1 MITNTLKN
9 NGKFLYIQKRLN
21 FELIPE
27 KNNYNDVIP
36 FSFTEI
42 DRIVKNRTNIHEKSL
57 KIDIKHKN
65 VFYTF
70 IRKTNSI
77 IYSSLHLKKTN
88 SSDTKEDS
96 LHSSCIKEDSKSFPV
111 IIRNEQ
117 IDDET
122 ICERVEKILGFLTK
136 DNLIVVLQRSL
147 SAHFYLKS
155 KCWKRLST
163 CVLRN
168 CFLSE
173 EKLNSTDLVKIL
185 SSLSKWRFT
194 NLSEF
199 EKKLDLL
206 ILINDDWTLYKSSQA
221 LWSLSHLNLFSLK
234 AFQYLNAKII
244 HLLCSNSNQ
253 LEPNTDLYESI
264 HRICSSNLNKLS
276 RTGIASPVLSSI
288 TEYFE
293 RNVEVLKCLD
303 TKTMLSLTSLFPYS
317 SYNDKLVTS
326 VLGLLL
332 GSFHKFTHAQ
342 ASHILYNF
350 SIIHSDLSTT
360 AQHLVVK
367 LLCKFRDLILASE
380 FTFIPSMISKCLY
393 TSILFLSDLDLNF
406 VSMFLSDLNANLHLI
421 GPFSLFGNL
430 LCLNHIKSE
439 FSRHLEPRDAKSIV
453 NTMNKLIKVDDLG
466 NLCKLDNEVLKPLEI
481 KLWHLSVLNAI
492 SCIPITPKF
501 ISDRIYLKLHEF
513 YEICDSENH
522 MATMKNFVLFLTNSF
537 GNRDLVDTNL
547 KNLTLLTSSKL
558 FECSSEN
565 NEILCVYW
573 DLITCYLSCFEM
585 LDVFKREVKFDV
597 LPSDFGSNFMVLR
610 SLLNL
615 LSCAFI
621 NDEKGLISY
630 LEKLAHE
637 KERKP
642 ENVEV
647 IIVKFCLL
655 FTNFDS
661 IRDELGLK
669 FEDFYKAN
677 GTNDKEYVENSDIGL
692 SAEANDYVKKCV
704 RTPCNQINLGF
715 LRTKLFFLQD
725 HPRHFLPLLPSIII
739 GELLST
745 SDYRGKVDIYQIGK
759 WLDEVKGWDCLSKRL
774 NNGNIEEYRGENAEE
789 IDGNGSKLENNVRIE
804 SMYSNWKQREMEI
817 EYVLKEQY
825 IGPWLCPYVIKG
837 KEEGSILL
845 IFPMDFRNK
854 NRPHVFDTMRRD
866 FLSKFG
872 YNFIELY
879 YN

>member
-136 DNLIVVLQRSL
+136 ENLIVVLQRSL

-168 CFLSE
+168 CFLNE

-206 ILINDDWTLYKSSQA
+206 ILVNDDWTLYNASQA

-430 LCLNHIKSE
+430 LCLNHMKSE
-439 FSRHLEPRDAKSIV
+439 FSRQLEPRDAKSIV
-453 NTMNKLIKVDDLG
+453 NTMNKLMKVDDLG

-481 KLWHLSVLNAI
+481 KLWHLSVLNVI
-492 SCIPITPKF
+492 SCIPISPKF
-501 ISDRIYLKLHEF
+501 ISDRIYLKLQEF

-522 MATMKNFVLFLTNSF
+522 MSTMKNFVLFLTNSF

-597 LPSDFGSNFMVLR
+597 LPSDFGPNFIVLR

-621 NDEKGLISY
+621 NDEKGLITY
-630 LEKLAHE
+630 VEKLAHG

-655 FTNFDS
+655 FSNFDS
-661 IRDELGLK
+661 IRAQMGLK
-669 FEDFYKAN
+669 FEDFYTSN
-677 GTNDKEYVENSDIGL
+677 GTNDKKYVENSDIGL
-692 SAEANDYVKKCV
+692 SAEAIDYVKKCV
-704 RTPCNQINLGF
+704 RTPCKQINLGF

-725 HPRHFLPLLPSIII
+725 HPRHFLPLLPSIIM

-759 WLDEVKGWDCLSKRL
+759 WLDEVKGWDCLSKSL
-774 NNGNIEEYRGENAEE
+774 KNGNIEEYREENGDEMDE
-789 IDGNGSKLENNVRIE
+789 NGSKLENNVRIE
-804 SMYSNWKQREMEI
+804 SMYSNWKQREMEV

-837 KEEGSILL
+837 KDEGSILL

-854 NRPHVFDTMRRD
+854 NRRHVFDTMRRD

-879 YN
+879 YS